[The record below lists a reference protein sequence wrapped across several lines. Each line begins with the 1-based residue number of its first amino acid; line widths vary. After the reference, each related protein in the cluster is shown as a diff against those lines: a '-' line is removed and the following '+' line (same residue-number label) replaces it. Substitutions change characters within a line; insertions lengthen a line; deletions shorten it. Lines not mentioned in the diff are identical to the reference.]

1 MGTQREAKPVGTGTK
16 QEPGHPQPGATSTS
30 PFRSL
35 DHAKQA
41 LIARATGG
49 FSPAALTLAFADWF
63 IHVQAAPG
71 KRLELMT
78 LAADNTR
85 RLLESLAD
93 AQAGKPLQPPA
104 PALPEDDR
112 YSADVWQ
119 IEPFQLWQRAFLLTE
134 QWWRAATREVPGT
147 TRHHEDVVS
156 FVARQWLD
164 LFAPANF
171 VPTNPEVLQCT
182 AATCGLN
189 LAQGAR
195 NAIEDAWRV
204 DLQKPPAGV
213 ER

>member
-1 MGTQREAKPVGTGTK
+1 M
-16 QEPGHPQPGATSTS
+16 
-30 PFRSL
+30 
-35 DHAKQA
+35 
-41 LIARATGG
+41 
-49 FSPAALTLAFADWF
+49 
-63 IHVQAAPG
+63 
-71 KRLELMT
+71 
-78 LAADNTR
+78 R
-85 RLLESLAD
+85 RLGNRCSHPRRRYPKTTVTVPTC
-93 AQAGKPLQPPA
+93 GK
-104 PALPEDDR
+104 
-112 YSADVWQ
+112 SWQ

-171 VPTNPEVLQCT
+171 VPTNPEVLQRT

-204 DLQKPPAGV
+204 ALQKPPAGV